1 MEAVAATGA
10 SRLQVLRFGVVPQII
25 NPYISFTLY
34 RFDINVRMA
43 TVVGLVGA
51 GGIGG
56 RLIAYLSG
64 QRYTSAGTVMLL
76 IVIAVW
82 GIDYLSSRL
91 RSKLM

>member
-1 MEAVAATGA
+1 MEAISATGA
-10 SRLQVLRFGVVPQII
+10 SRFQVLRYGVVPQIV

-64 QRYTSAGTVMLL
+64 QRYANAGTVMLL
-76 IVIAVW
+76 IVVAVW
-82 GIDYLSSRL
+82 AIDYLSSRL
-91 RSKLM
+91 RSKLL